1 MYTADQG
8 LSCVQDRPHRK
19 AAPVSLAT
27 ASTALAKYTVLDLT
41 RARAG
46 PTAVRQLADWGAQV
60 IKIELPGSDAT
71 PDFMDRHSPDFQNL
85 HRNKR
90 SMTLNLKHP
99 DGLAIF
105 KQLAR
110 HADVI
115 VENYRPDVKHRL
127 GIDYEAIKALNPRLV
142 YASISGFGQDG
153 PYVDRPGVDPIVQG
167 MGGHMMVTGEPG
179 RGPMRSGA
187 ALSDVGAGLL
197 CANGILTALLERET
211 SGAGQWVQASLIEA
225 MIFLLDF
232 QAARWTMAQDLP
244 QQVGNNHPTN
254 APMGVFQTQDGY
266 ITIAASRPM
275 WRKFCVALG
284 APELTERPEYAT
296 ADRRVENREAL
307 NADIARVTH
316 TKTSAEWIEIMN
328 KAGVPCGPIYTLEE
342 TFNDPQ
348 VQHLGIAQTVA
359 SPTLGPITIIGQ
371 AFRLS
376 RTPSRLVSAA
386 PVCGADTDAILQELG
401 YGAEAIAALRAR
413 QVI

>member
-1 MYTADQG
+1 MNQA
-8 LSCVQDRPHRK
+8 R
-19 AAPVSLAT
+19 
-27 ASTALAKYTVLDLT
+27 ASKALAKYKVLDLT

-60 IKIELPGSDAT
+60 IKIELPGSDQA

-90 SMTLNLKHP
+90 SMTLDLKHP
-99 DGLAIF
+99 DGLDIF

-110 HADVI
+110 QADVI

-127 GIDYEAIKALNPRLV
+127 GIDYESIKVINPRIV
-142 YASISGFGQDG
+142 YGSISGFGQDG

-187 ALSDVGAGLL
+187 ALSDVGAGLI
-197 CANGILTALLERET
+197 CANGILTALLEREA
-211 SGAGQWVQASLIEA
+211 SGEGQWVQASLIEA

-254 APMGVFQTQDGY
+254 APMGVFKTEDGY
-266 ITIAASRPM
+266 ITIAASRPK
-275 WRKFCVALG
+275 WRQFCAALG
-284 APELTERPEYAT
+284 APELAERPEYAT
-296 ADRRVENREAL
+296 PDLRLEHRYEL
-307 NADIARVTH
+307 NAEVETWTQA
-316 TKTSAEWIEIMN
+316 KTSAEWVEIMN

-348 VQHLGIAQTVA
+348 VQHLGVAQTVE
-359 SPTLGPITIIGQ
+359 SEVLGPTTIIGQ
-371 AFRLS
+371 PFRLS
-376 RTPSRLVSAA
+376 RTPNRLVSAA
-386 PVCGADTDAILQELG
+386 PECGAHTDEILSELG
-401 YGAEAIAALRAR
+401 YDADEITALRAR

>member
-1 MYTADQG
+1 M
-8 LSCVQDRPHRK
+8 RP
-19 AAPVSLAT
+19 AP

-60 IKIELPGSDAT
+60 IKIEMPSSDDT

-99 DGLAIF
+99 AGLDIF

-127 GIDYEAIKALNPRLV
+127 GIDYEAIKAINPRIV
-142 YASISGFGQDG
+142 YGSISGFGQDG
-153 PYVDRPGVDPIVQG
+153 PYADRPGVDPIVQG

-197 CANGILTALLERET
+197 CANGILTALLEREA
-211 SGAGQWVQASLIEA
+211 SGEGQWVQASLIEA

-244 QQVGNNHPTN
+244 AQVGNNHPTN

-275 WRKFCVALG
+275 WRKLCGVLG
-284 APELTERPEYAT
+284 VPELLERPEYAT
-296 ADRRVENREAL
+296 AASRVTHREAL
-307 NADIARVTH
+307 NADIEQATRTQ
-316 TKTSAEWIEIMN
+316 TSAAWIEILN
-328 KAGVPCGPIYTLEE
+328 HAGVPCGPIYTLEE

-348 VQHLGIAQTVA
+348 VQHLGIAQTVE
-359 SPTLGPITIIGQ
+359 SPKLGPTTIIGQ

-386 PVCGADTDAILQELG
+386 PECGADTDDILRELG
-401 YGAEAIAALRAR
+401 YGAEEIAALRAR

>member
-1 MYTADQG
+1 MGQ
-8 LSCVQDRPHRK
+8 
-19 AAPVSLAT
+19 AT
-27 ASTALAKYTVLDLT
+27 ASKALAKYKVLDLT

-60 IKIELPGSDAT
+60 IKIELPGSDRT

-90 SMTLNLKHP
+90 SMTLDLKHP
-99 DGLAIF
+99 EGLDVF

-110 HADVI
+110 QADVI

-127 GIDYEAIKALNPRLV
+127 GIDYESMKAVNPRIV
-142 YASISGFGQDG
+142 YGSISGFGQDG

-187 ALSDVGAGLL
+187 ALSDVGAGLI
-197 CANGILTALLERET
+197 CANGILTALLEREA
-211 SGAGQWVQASLIEA
+211 SGEGQWVQASLIEA

-244 QQVGNNHPTN
+244 EQVGNNHPTN
-254 APMGVFQTQDGY
+254 APMGVFKTEDGY
-266 ITIAASRPM
+266 ITIAASRPK
-275 WRKFCVALG
+275 WRQFCAALG
-284 APELTERPEYAT
+284 APELAERAEYAT
-296 ADRRVENREAL
+296 PDKRLEHRYEL
-307 NADIARVTH
+307 NAEVEGWTQA
-316 TKTSAEWIEIMN
+316 KTSAEWVEIMN
-328 KAGVPCGPIYTLEE
+328 QAGVPCGPIYTLEE

-348 VQHLGIAQTVA
+348 VQHLGMAQTVE
-359 SPTLGPITIIGQ
+359 SEVLGPTTIIGQ
-371 AFRLS
+371 PFRLS
-376 RTPSRLVSAA
+376 RTPNRLVSAA
-386 PVCGADTDAILQELG
+386 PECGAHTDEILAELG

>member
-1 MYTADQG
+1 MHHT
-8 LSCVQDRPHRK
+8 P
-19 AAPVSLAT
+19 

-46 PTAVRQLADWGAQV
+46 PTAVRQLADWGARV
-60 IKIELPGSDAT
+60 IKIEMPGSDDT

-99 DGLAIF
+99 EGLAIF
-105 KQLAR
+105 KELAR
-110 HADVI
+110 QADVI

-127 GIDYEAIKALNPRLV
+127 GIDYEAIQAINPRIV
-142 YASISGFGQDG
+142 YGSISGFGQNG
-153 PYVDRPGVDPIVQG
+153 PYADRPGVDPIVQG

-187 ALSDVGAGLL
+187 ALSDVGAGLI

-211 SGAGQWVQASLIEA
+211 SGVGQWVQASLLEA

-232 QAARWTMAQDLP
+232 QAARWTMARDLP
-244 QQVGNNHPTN
+244 AQVGNNHPTN
-254 APMGVFQTQDGY
+254 APMGVFRTQDGY

-275 WRKFCVALG
+275 WRKLCLALG
-284 APELTERPEYAT
+284 APALLEQPEYAT
-296 ADRRVENREAL
+296 AASRVMHREAL
-307 NADIARVTH
+307 NAEIERVTQ
-316 TKTSAEWIEIMN
+316 TRTSAAWIDILN
-328 KAGVPCGPIYTLEE
+328 QAGVPCGPIYTLEE

-348 VQHLGIAQTVA
+348 VQHLGIAQTVE
-359 SPTLGPITIIGQ
+359 SPTLGPTTIIGQ

-376 RTPSRLVSAA
+376 RTPSRLVRAA
-386 PVCGADTDAILQELG
+386 PECGADTDDILRELG
-401 YGAEAIAALRAR
+401 YETDAIAALHAR

>member
-1 MYTADQG
+1 MNQ
-8 LSCVQDRPHRK
+8 
-19 AAPVSLAT
+19 AT
-27 ASTALAKYTVLDLT
+27 ASKALSKYKVLDLT

-60 IKIELPGSDAT
+60 IKIEMPGSDRT
-71 PDFMDRHSPDFQNL
+71 MDFMDRHSPDFQNL

-90 SMTLNLKHP
+90 SMTLNLKSP
-99 DGLAIF
+99 EGLDIF

-110 HADVI
+110 QADVI

-127 GIDYEAIKALNPRLV
+127 GIDYESIKAINPRIV
-142 YASISGFGQDG
+142 YGSISGFGQDG

-187 ALSDVGAGLL
+187 ALSDVGAGLI
-197 CANGILTALLERET
+197 CANGILTALLERED
-211 SGAGQWVQASLIEA
+211 SGEGQWVQASLIEA

-244 QQVGNNHPTN
+244 EQVGNNHPTN
-254 APMGVFQTQDGY
+254 APMGVFKTQDGY
-266 ITIAASRPM
+266 ITIAASRPK
-275 WRKFCVALG
+275 WRPFCAALG

-296 ADRRVENREAL
+296 PDSRLEHRYEL
-307 NADIARVTH
+307 NADIEQWTQ
-316 TKTSAEWIEIMN
+316 TKTSAEWVEIMN
-328 KAGVPCGPIYTLEE
+328 KAGIPCGPIYTLEE

-348 VQHLGIAQTVA
+348 VQHLGIAQTVE
-359 SPTLGPITIIGQ
+359 SEILGPTTIIGQ
-371 AFRLS
+371 PFRLS

-386 PVCGADTDAILQELG
+386 AECGAHTDEILAEMG
-401 YGAEAIAALRAR
+401 YGADEIAALRAR
-413 QVI
+413 QII

>member
-1 MYTADQG
+1 M
-8 LSCVQDRPHRK
+8 SP
-19 AAPVSLAT
+19 AT
-27 ASTALAKYTVLDLT
+27 ASTALSKYKVLDLT

-60 IKIELPGSDAT
+60 IKIELPGSDDT

-99 DGLAIF
+99 EGLDIF
-105 KQLAR
+105 QQLAR
-110 HADVI
+110 QADVI
-115 VENYRPDVKHRL
+115 VENYRPDVKRRL
-127 GIDYEAIKALNPRLV
+127 GIDYEAIKAINPRIV
-142 YASISGFGQDG
+142 YGSISGFGQDG
-153 PYVDRPGVDPIVQG
+153 PYADRPGVDPIVQG

-197 CANGILTALLERET
+197 CANGILTALLEREA
-211 SGAGQWVQASLIEA
+211 SGQGQWVQASLIEA

-244 QQVGNNHPTN
+244 AQVGNNHPTN

-275 WRKFCVALG
+275 WRKLCGALG
-284 APELTERPEYAT
+284 APELLERPEYAT
-296 ADRRVENREAL
+296 AASRVTHREAL
-307 NADIARVTH
+307 NADIEQVTQRH
-316 TKTSAEWIEIMN
+316 TSAAWIEILN
-328 KAGVPCGPIYTLEE
+328 HAGVPCGPIYTLEE

-348 VQHLGIAQTVA
+348 VQHLGIAQTVE
-359 SPTLGPITIIGQ
+359 SPKLGPTTIIGQ
-371 AFRLS
+371 AFHLS

-386 PVCGADTDAILQELG
+386 PECGADTDAILQELG

>member
-1 MYTADQG
+1 V
-8 LSCVQDRPHRK
+8 SP
-19 AAPVSLAT
+19 AP
-27 ASTALAKYTVLDLT
+27 ASKALAKYTVLDLT

-60 IKIELPGSDAT
+60 IKIELPGSDET

-127 GIDYEAIKALNPRLV
+127 GIDYEAIKAINPRIV
-142 YASISGFGQDG
+142 YGSISGFGQDG

-197 CANGILTALLERET
+197 CANGILTALLEREA
-211 SGAGQWVQASLIEA
+211 SGEGQWVQASLIEA

-296 ADRRVENREAL
+296 AAQRLQHREAL
-307 NADIARVTH
+307 NADIERVTH

-328 KAGVPCGPIYTLEE
+328 KAGVSCGPIYTLEE

-348 VQHLGIAQTVA
+348 VQHLGIAQTVE

-371 AFRLS
+371 AFRLN

-386 PVCGADTDAILQELG
+386 PACGADTDDILRELG

>member
-1 MYTADQG
+1 M
-8 LSCVQDRPHRK
+8 
-19 AAPVSLAT
+19 SLAP
-27 ASTALAKYTVLDLT
+27 ASTALSKYTVLDLT

-60 IKIELPGSDAT
+60 IKIEMPGSDDT

-99 DGLAIF
+99 DGLDIF

-127 GIDYEAIKALNPRLV
+127 GIDYEAINAINPRII
-142 YASISGFGQDG
+142 YGSISGFGQDG
-153 PYVDRPGVDPIVQG
+153 PYADRPGVDPIVQG

-211 SGAGQWVQASLIEA
+211 SGAGQWVQASLLEA

-244 QQVGNNHPTN
+244 AQVGNNHPTN
-254 APMGVFQTQDGY
+254 APMGVFRTQDGY
-266 ITIAASRPM
+266 MTIAASRPM
-275 WRKFCVALG
+275 WRKLCIALG
-284 APELTERPEYAT
+284 APALLERPEYAT
-296 ADRRVENREAL
+296 AASRVTHREAL
-307 NADIARVTH
+307 NAEIERVTQ
-316 TKTSAEWIEIMN
+316 TRTSAAWIDILN
-328 KAGVPCGPIYTLEE
+328 QAGVPCGPIYTLED

-348 VQHLGIAQTVA
+348 VQHLGIAQTVE
-359 SPTLGPITIIGQ
+359 SPTLGPTTIIGQ
-371 AFRLS
+371 AFHLS

-386 PVCGADTDAILQELG
+386 PECGADTDDILRELG
-401 YGAEAIAALRAR
+401 YGTDAIAALRAR

>member
-1 MYTADQG
+1 M
-8 LSCVQDRPHRK
+8 SP
-19 AAPVSLAT
+19 AT
-27 ASTALAKYTVLDLT
+27 ASTALSKYKVLDLT

-60 IKIELPGSDAT
+60 IKIELPGSDET

-99 DGLAIF
+99 DGRDIF
-105 KQLAR
+105 LQLAR

-127 GIDYEAIKALNPRLV
+127 GIDYAAIQAINPRIV
-142 YASISGFGQDG
+142 YGSISGFGQDG
-153 PYVDRPGVDPIVQG
+153 PYADRPGVDPIVQG

-197 CANGILTALLERET
+197 CANGILTALLEREA
-211 SGAGQWVQASLIEA
+211 SGQGQWVQASLIEA

-244 QQVGNNHPTN
+244 AQVGNNHPTN
-254 APMGVFQTQDGY
+254 APMGVFKTQDGS

-275 WRKFCVALG
+275 WRKLCVALG
-284 APELTERPEYAT
+284 APELLERPEYAT
-296 ADRRVENREAL
+296 AASRVTHREAL
-307 NADIARVTH
+307 NADIERVTH
-316 TKTSAEWIEIMN
+316 THTSAAWIALLN
-328 KAGVPCGPIYTLEE
+328 QAGVPCGPIYTLEE

-348 VQHLGIAQTVA
+348 VQHLGMAQTVE
-359 SPTLGPITIIGQ
+359 SPTLGPTTLIGQ

-376 RTPSRLVSAA
+376 RTPSRLVRAA
-386 PVCGADTDAILQELG
+386 PECGADTEAILRELG
-401 YGAEAIAALRAR
+401 YGAEAVAALRAR
-413 QVI
+413 QII